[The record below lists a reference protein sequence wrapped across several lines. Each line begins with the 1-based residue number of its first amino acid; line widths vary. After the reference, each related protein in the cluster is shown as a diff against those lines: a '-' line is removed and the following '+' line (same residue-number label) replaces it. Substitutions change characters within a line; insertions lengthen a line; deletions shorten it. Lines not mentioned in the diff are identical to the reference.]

1 MRTQEK
7 KLLDQ
12 GTFGCVY
19 HPGFTCSHEPLDIK
33 YTTKIHAHTEKTA
46 INEIAIS
53 EKVKTITNYEQHFS
67 PVIDNCIVDLEKTD
81 PELEKCSFIKED
93 KKNRTIPYISTK
105 TQFIIGTTLMDYVS
119 KHKTYA
125 VITFLYDK
133 LLKSV
138 KKLEEK
144 NIVHFD
150 LKENNI
156 IVKKTGEPIII
167 DFGISIDFDKK
178 NKISNKDKAYLK
190 KYFYAYTTNY
200 KPWCVEIVLICYI
213 VNKKTPLTKEKIME
227 IFDETSEPLKNKP
240 YLNDDHEIY
249 REAFKNKVASKPHQE
264 LMIYLLQTYKHW
276 DKYAVSILFIQML
289 EKTNNEPT
297 QARIK
302 QLKEN
307 LRISI

>member
-1 MRTQEK
+1 
-7 KLLDQ
+7 
-12 GTFGCVY
+12 
-19 HPGFTCSHEPLDIK
+19 
-33 YTTKIHAHTEKTA
+33 
-46 INEIAIS
+46 
-53 EKVKTITNYEQHFS
+53 
-67 PVIDNCIVDLEKTD
+67 
-81 PELEKCSFIKED
+81 
-93 KKNRTIPYISTK
+93 
-105 TQFIIGTTLMDYVS
+105 MDYVS

-178 NKISNKDKAYLK
+178 KKISNKDKAYLR

-227 IFDETSEPLKNKP
+227 IFDETTEPLKNKP
-240 YLNDDHEIY
+240 YLNDDHETY
-249 REAFKNKVASKPHQE
+249 RELFKNKVASKSHPE
-264 LMIYLLQTYKHW
+264 LMEYLLQTYKHW